1 MCVVVNPTGGVVG
14 TGATGNGFSTKYG
27 VRDGVLAATLAG
39 LHERERWCFLAF
51 LALLLFL
58 CFFLLDSCFVFFLAF
73 LCLRLRSSKSLS
85 SLLLLPL
92 LLLSPSSGAGLFD
105 ALIATAPGSASCCC
119 ARHSAVRSGGF
130 QEVVNAGPQLRVC
143 GCAT

>member
-27 VRDGVLAATLAG
+27 VRDGVVAATIAG
-39 LHERERWCFLAF
+39 LRERERWCFLAF

-58 CFFLLDSCFVFFLAF
+58 CFFLLDSCFAFLAF

-92 LLLSPSSGAGLFD
+92 LLLSPSPGVGLF
-105 ALIATAPGSASCCC
+105 ALIATAPGSASRCC
-119 ARHSAVRSGGF
+119 ARHRAVRYGGL
-130 QEVVNAGPQLRVC
+130 QEVVNAGPPLKVC